1 MKLLYTPKINYHGPD
16 SFVYKANDKKDDSG
30 TANITI
36 TITSV
41 NDAPSLVT
49 RETISTDEDVPIT
62 VSLEAEDPEK
72 PETIVFIGARIND
85 ESMASVSVTGS
96 GINGSLTI
104 TPKSN
109 MNGTANIEIDLSD
122 GILSN
127 RNIKSRSCFVSDA
140 PTDILLGNESV
151 ETFNTN
157 ETNSIGS
164 FITNISADDVDNPY
178 GDIHQ
183 FELINHVDEYVLI
196 DNGDLLVN
204 KALDHESLNEFPITI
219 KATDKDSHIF
229 TKTL

>member
-1 MKLLYTPKINYHGPD
+1 MNQWHQLMLLAQNQWFIN
-16 SFVYKANDKKDDSG
+16 NN
-30 TANITI
+30 T
-36 TITSV
+36 
-41 NDAPSLVT
+41 
-49 RETISTDEDVPIT
+49 
-62 VSLEAEDPEK
+62 
-72 PETIVFIGARIND
+72 
-85 ESMASVSVTGS
+85 
-96 GINGSLTI
+96 
-104 TPKSN
+104 KSN

-122 GILSN
+122 GILS
-127 RNIKSRSCFVSDA
+127 RTETLKVVLEFVSDA

-196 DNGDLLVN
+196 DNNGDLLVN

-229 TKTL
+229 TKDIMITVDDIPEVATDISLILGTSMKHQITQRLFYLQWLM